1 MNRTYLALA
10 GLTLAASAGPALL
23 PPLVRA
29 AGLFHAQPVD
39 PSRFVV
45 LAKPVGRGDWSLLV
59 LEQLRPSPLCWQP
72 RADGLVDPSL
82 NRFDYTGICARYLDS
97 NGYSLRVGDKDLG
110 ASHRLRVQQVG
121 STLQLQALAPDQGTV
136 LVVGRAPVPLR
147 DRDGF
152 VALQLEPGWDLQR
165 RSYGSQT
172 LNHLYFASVASLTEL
187 QARSVP
193 GGLTAPPPPGGGAPA
208 SLERALSALPPAG
221 RTMRRDR
228 ASTPPRAERMSRL
241 DQALNGTGN
250 QRRQAR
256 EISSPPWS
264 AVPTDSQPPLAST
277 PGRAVALQ
285 VIPFQE

>member
-1 MNRTYLALA
+1 MKRTYLALA

-29 AGLFHAQPVD
+29 AGLFQAQPVD

-45 LAKPVGRGDWSLLV
+45 LAKPVGSGDWSLLV

-97 NGYSLRVGDKDLG
+97 NGYSLRVGDQDLG

-172 LNHLYFASVASLTEL
+172 LNHLYFASASSLRDL
-187 QARSVP
+187 QVRSAP
-193 GGLTAPPPPGGGAPA
+193 EGLSAPPPPDSPP
-208 SLERALSALPPAG
+208 SLERALAAVPPAG
-221 RTMRRDR
+221 RSLRMER
-228 ASTPPRAERMSRL
+228 AAYPPRAERMSRL
-241 DQALNGTGN
+241 DQALNSTSSD
-250 QRRQAR
+250 RRQTR